1 MMYRKGKW
9 QMKKI
14 WILVLW
20 ACLGSIA
27 LAFGAALA
35 IDAVPEARFGVSP
48 TGEFRWYLVTFALY
62 VAVPFSIA
70 QWVGLLL
77 ALPARNLQK
86 LLTSVLWLPATC
98 AGVLAMLLP
107 MWWWSA
113 GMFMDMPL
121 GVAIPILPG
130 AAILGACQALILRLL
145 VGNGRYWIMST
156 LLGAAFG
163 GVFGLMIAAN
173 FGNVLEVTWAL
184 ITGLGIASFQAPAL
198 LHNVMRSSTD
208 TH

>member
-1 MMYRKGKW
+1 MNRF
-9 QMKKI
+9 
-14 WILVLW
+14 WILTIW
-20 ACLGSIA
+20 GCLGSIG

-48 TGEFRWYLVTFALY
+48 TGEFRWYLVWFSLY
-62 VAVPFSIA
+62 VAAPFSIA
-70 QWVGLLL
+70 QWFGLLL
-77 ALPARNLQK
+77 TLPVRNLQK
-86 LLTSVLWLPATC
+86 LAISVLWLPATC

-107 MWWWSA
+107 MWSWSA
-113 GMFMDMPL
+113 GMFMDMPI

-130 AAILGACQALILRLL
+130 AAILGACQAFILRLL

-163 GVFGLMIAAN
+163 GVFGRLIAAN
-173 FGNVLEVTWAL
+173 FGSALEVTWAL

-198 LHNVMRSSTD
+198 LHNVMRSGTD
-208 TH
+208 MP